1 MWERCVL
8 ATLARLGDELTTRR
22 ACSHSTGNPLSAV
35 ERREETVPARP
46 GLAGWGTR
54 PHTASLAKQ
63 QQQQQVPCD
72 ARDALQGYARI

>member
-1 MWERCVL
+1 M
-8 ATLARLGDELTTRR
+8 
-22 ACSHSTGNPLSAV
+22 
-35 ERREETVPARP
+35 PARP

-72 ARDALQGYARI
+72 ARDALQSYARILKGDRSFAQTLNDVGSVPAHLLAWIFQLEDLKD

>member
-1 MWERCVL
+1 M
-8 ATLARLGDELTTRR
+8 
-22 ACSHSTGNPLSAV
+22 
-35 ERREETVPARP
+35 PARP